1 MILLL
6 TGIVLCFLITI
17 VFRIKP
23 SPVVCDLQ
31 RIGSR
36 FCFSLIL
43 SSLLVKLVQIA
54 RIFIKSKI
62 STRPKCIAPIH
73 QILSF
78 GRNTMILVVISLSV
92 QPPSVPKNLQKNETN
107 QDNSPKL
114 IIQCTSP
121 HTGIANCTC
130 RSSHY
135 FQQCISHF
143 NSTFSSDLQ

>member
-78 GRNTMILVVISLSV
+78 GWNTMILVVISLSV
-92 QPPSVPKNLQKNETN
+92 QPPSVTKNLQKNEDQPRQFSKANYPVYLTSHW
-107 QDNSPKL
+107 NSKL
-114 IIQCTSP
+114 YMSL
-121 HTGIANCTC
+121 
-130 RSSHY
+130 
-135 FQQCISHF
+135 ISLFPTMH
-143 NSTFSSDLQ
+143 